1 MTVTKLEAVSKSK
14 QRVFIDGQFAFVL
27 YKGELSRFHLAE
39 GEEVDQE
46 TVRKIREEVVLK
58 RAKLRALHLLD
69 DMARTE
75 SQLRQKLKNGEYPPD
90 IIDQAVDYVKS
101 YGYLNDEA
109 YARDFIE
116 TRKNKKSRQELYGL
130 LMQKG
135 LDKKLVQQAL
145 DDVYGE
151 EDAKEAIRLLMQ
163 KRHFDP
169 ETADESER
177 QKFLS
182 YLVRKGFS
190 YEDVREILA

>member
-39 GEEVDQE
+39 GEEVDPE
-46 TVRKIREEVVLK
+46 TVQKIREEVVLK

-75 SQLRQKLKNGEYPPD
+75 SQLRQKLKNGEYTPD

-151 EDAKEAIRLLMQ
+151 EDAKYAIRLLMQ

>member
-39 GEEVDQE
+39 GEEVDPE
-46 TVRKIREEVVLK
+46 TVQKIREEVVLK

-151 EDAKEAIRLLMQ
+151 EDAKYAIRLLMQ